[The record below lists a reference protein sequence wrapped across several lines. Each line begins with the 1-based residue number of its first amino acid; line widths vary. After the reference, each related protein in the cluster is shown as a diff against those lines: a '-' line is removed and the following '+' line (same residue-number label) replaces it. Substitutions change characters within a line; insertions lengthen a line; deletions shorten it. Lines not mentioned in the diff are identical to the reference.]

1 MHSRTADFSEINTTK
16 ANFDAIY
23 TNPDPREYYRV
34 LGGLDYVIPDL
45 AKSPFRAIAK
55 VLRGVRKRR
64 LKIADIGCS
73 YGINA
78 ALLRYPLD
86 MQRLASRYVRRE
98 MQNIDSGTLA
108 ELDKNYFRS
117 WPLQNDDVFI
127 GVDTAKPA
135 IRYAMHAGLI
145 DGAVTTNLEEAD
157 PTPEE
162 AHLLQDLSLI
172 ISTGCIGYT
181 TENTLHRILRSRRS
195 GSPAPWVANLV
206 LRMFPYDKIATELS
220 GFGLVTEKLEGVT
233 FVQRRFH
240 SQQEC
245 ESTIGALEKRG
256 IDPTGKEAD
265 GLFHAELYVS
275 RPRAEAERCRLSD
288 LISVTSG
295 AGRRYGRRYVRGE
308 QGQVRLMH

>member
-1 MHSRTADFSEINTTK
+1 MNSRTANFSEINSTK

-45 AKSPFRAIAK
+45 AKTPFRAIAK
-55 VLRGVRKRR
+55 ALRDIRKQR

-86 MQRLASRYVRRE
+86 IQRLASRYVRRE
-98 MQNIDSGTLA
+98 MQSIDPGTLV

-117 WPLQNDDVFI
+117 WPLQNDDMFI
-127 GVDTAKPA
+127 GIDTAKEA
-135 IRYAMHAGLI
+135 IRYALHAGLI

-162 AHLLQDLSLI
+162 VPLLRGLNLI
-172 ISTGCIGYT
+172 ISTGCVGYT
-181 TENTLHRILRSRRS
+181 TENTLRRILRLHRS
-195 GSPAPWVANLV
+195 GSPPPWVANLV
-206 LRMFPYDKIATELS
+206 LRMFPYEKIAEELS
-220 GFGLVTEKLEGVT
+220 SFDLVTEKLEGVT

-240 SQQEC
+240 SREEY

-256 IDPTGKEAD
+256 IDPAGKEAD

-275 RPRAEAERCRLSD
+275 RPRKEAEQCRLSD

-295 AGRRYGRRYVRGE
+295 AGRRYGRRYIRGE
-308 QGQVRLMH
+308 QGLVKLMH